1 LALCPLLKNLGWQMS
16 AKNKI
21 KRRRPHGR
29 SAISRRVAVRE
40 AYKKILIVCEGEKT
54 EPLYFTN
61 AREFYQ
67 LSTVNVEIT
76 GEGKDPMSLVKLAKQ
91 KYKEEAAGDAYDA
104 VYCVFDKDAHN
115 TYGAAIQSLH
125 SSTPKGIWHSIN
137 SVPSFEFWLLLH
149 FGYTDRPFH
158 ATGRASAGDEV
169 LKELKNHIPDYHKGK
184 PKLFSALVDKLDT
197 ACRNANRVLA
207 ACEQNATDNPST
219 RVHVLVEE
227 LRRLKA

>member
-1 LALCPLLKNLGWQMS
+1 MS

>member
-1 LALCPLLKNLGWQMS
+1 MS

-21 KRRRPHGR
+21 KRRKPHSR
-29 SAISRRVAVRE
+29 KAISRKVAVRE
-40 AYKKILIVCEGEKT
+40 AYKKILIVCEGAKT

-76 GEGKDPMSLVKLAKQ
+76 GEGRDPMSLVRFAKQ
-91 KYKEEAAGDAYDA
+91 KYKEEAAAGDAYDA
-104 VYCVFDKDAHN
+104 VYCVFDKDTHS
-115 TYGAAIQSLH
+115 TYDAAIQSLR

-149 FGYTDRPFH
+149 FRYTDRPFH

-169 LKELKNHIPDYHKGK
+169 LKELKNYIPDYQKGK
-184 PKLFSALVDKLDT
+184 PKLFSALVDRLDI
-197 ACRNANRVLA
+197 ACRNTKKVLA

-219 RVHVLVEE
+219 RVHILVDE